1 MKFNITP
8 SHSISPLYK
17 YSVFSEWKNPVMKKN
32 SSRLFAI
39 AKMFVLFQRL
49 TIDKKKIY
57 WGWKREED
65 RVEGKRVKK
74 FMKKFLYLEFQ
85 IPSFFRITIASMW
98 RRERR
103 RKFNLLIA
111 TLECVS
117 SKPKIES
124 RKIRNIFLFY
134 FVVSDLCACFGST

>member
-1 MKFNITP
+1 MEKSCYEKKFLSTLCDCQNVCVIP
-8 SHSISPLYK
+8 KAY
-17 YSVFSEWKNPVMKKN
+17 N
-32 SSRLFAI
+32 R
-39 AKMFVLFQRL
+39 Q
-49 TIDKKKIY
+49 KKIY

>member
-17 YSVFSEWKNPVMKKN
+17 YSVFSEWKNPVMKKKFLSTLCDCQN
-32 SSRLFAI
+32 VCVIPKAYNR
-39 AKMFVLFQRL
+39 Q
-49 TIDKKKIY
+49 KKIY

-85 IPSFFRITIASMW
+85 IPSFFSNNNRIDVE
-98 RRERR
+98 ERTT
-103 RKFNLLIA
+103 K
-111 TLECVS
+111 
-117 SKPKIES
+117 KI
-124 RKIRNIFLFY
+124 
-134 FVVSDLCACFGST
+134 